1 MMTKFGRVVL
11 VMLTTLLIGGAF
23 PTSASAAKWHKGS
36 PKALR
41 GNFQA
46 KRTSSAEG
54 FGAAF
59 TLIKSRF
66 EMGVSNMPVQIMSH
80 LKYKKIGKHLYRLKG
95 HIAKNGFILA
105 RNADY
110 AVYRKGK
117 TFACVDYGYYK
128 KHGFSKVNHAKQVK
142 HFKNGGPIL
151 KRY

>member
-1 MMTKFGRVVL
+1 MTKFGKVVFVTLAALL
-11 VMLTTLLIGGAF
+11 VGGAI

-59 TLIKSRF
+59 TLTKSRF

-80 LKYKKIGKHLYRLKG
+80 LKYKKVGKHLYRLKG
-95 HIAKNGFILA
+95 HIAKNGFVLA
-105 RNADY
+105 RNADF

-117 TFACVDYGYYK
+117 TFACTDYGYHK
-128 KHGFSKVNHAKQVK
+128 KHGFAKVNYAKQVK

-151 KRY
+151 KSY